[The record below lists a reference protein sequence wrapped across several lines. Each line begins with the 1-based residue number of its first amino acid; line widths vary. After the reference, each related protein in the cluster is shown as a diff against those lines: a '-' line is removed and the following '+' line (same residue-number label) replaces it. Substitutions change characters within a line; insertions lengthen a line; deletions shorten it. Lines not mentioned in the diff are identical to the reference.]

1 MGRIHLFSL
10 FLVLIVFLVSAAY
23 AQSQQQVA
31 DTLYTNGKIYTVSED
46 QPWVEAVT
54 IKDGKFIGK
63 RQRFSPLATTVA
75 RCLLHVPG
83 QQSFNLFQRVGRRDV
98 LQYMM

>member
-54 IKDGKFIGK
+54 IKDGKFIAVGNTDSVK
-63 RQRFSPLATTVA
+63 QMAGDATEVMDLGGPQPRMPTPL
-75 RCLLHVPG
+75 
-83 QQSFNLFQRVGRRDV
+83 RRNGF
-98 LQYMM
+98 LGSLP